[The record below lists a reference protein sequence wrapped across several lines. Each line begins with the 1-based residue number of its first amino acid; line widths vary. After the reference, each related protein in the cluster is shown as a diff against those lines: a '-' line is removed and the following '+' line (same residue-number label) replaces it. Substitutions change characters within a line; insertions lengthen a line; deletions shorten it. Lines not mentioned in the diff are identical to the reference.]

1 MIRTAAAI
9 TYKAA
14 KRIVVFV
21 VGVTVALTGIVM
33 LVTPGPAFIVIPLG
47 LAILSIEFAWARR
60 WLRHVRQRISDTAS
74 AGRARRAQRRRVA
87 AEEPPGGNGKSSGNE
102 QERKQGPEA

>member
-1 MIRTAAAI
+1 MIKHAAAI

-21 VGVTVALTGIVM
+21 VGVTVAVTGIVM
-33 LVTPGPAFIVIPLG
+33 LVTPGPAFVVIPLG

-60 WLRHVRQRISDTAS
+60 WLRHIRQRISDTAS
-74 AGRARRAQRRRVA
+74 AGRAMRARQRRNT
-87 AEEPPGGNGKSSGNE
+87 AEGRDADEDGA
-102 QERKQGPEA
+102 ERKQGPEK

>member
-1 MIRTAAAI
+1 MIKTAARV

-21 VGVTVALTGIVM
+21 VGVTVAVTGIVM

-60 WLRHVRQRISDTAS
+60 WLRHIRQRISNTAS
-74 AGRARRAQRRRVA
+74 AGRALRANRRRSA
-87 AEEPPGGNGKSSGNE
+87 AQARGADGEGGR
-102 QERKQGPEA
+102 RKQGPEV

>member
-1 MIRTAAAI
+1 MIKHAAAI

-21 VGVTVALTGIVM
+21 VGVTVAVTGIVM
-33 LVTPGPAFIVIPLG
+33 LVTPGPAFVVIPLG

-60 WLRHVRQRISDTAS
+60 WLRHIRQRISDTAS
-74 AGRARRAQRRRVA
+74 AGRAMRARQRRNA
-87 AEEPPGGNGKSSGNE
+87 AEGRDGGEDEGK
-102 QERKQGPEA
+102 RKQGPEA